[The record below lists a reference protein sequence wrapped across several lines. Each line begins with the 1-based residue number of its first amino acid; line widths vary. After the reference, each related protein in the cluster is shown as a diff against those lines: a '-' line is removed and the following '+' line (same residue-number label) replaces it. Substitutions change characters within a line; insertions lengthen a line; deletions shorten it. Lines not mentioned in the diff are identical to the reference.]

1 MLEEK
6 LKIQDGKRCKWQ
18 KGGVAGLT
26 YEGEMPLNGNVDF
39 ISDPVGSHRKFISK
53 VVDWSG

>member
-53 VVDWSG
+53 VVD